1 MSRIG
6 RLPIDIPA
14 KVKVEVKDRKV
25 SVEGDRKST
34 RLNSSHSQISYAV
47 LCLKKQKVR
56 LEKAAITRQY
66 PGARARAGTA
76 EGEFA
81 SLHAA
86 HRPAGLRDGR
96 DIEREYALARPDM
109 LAT

>member
-47 LCLKKQKVR
+47 LCLKK
-56 LEKAAITRQY
+56 EK
-66 PGARARAGTA
+66 P
-76 EGEFA
+76 
-81 SLHAA
+81 SLN
-86 HRPAGLRDGR
+86 
-96 DIEREYALARPDM
+96 ALADRASPVRPLRRLRNALLPFPPLIDFSHRNASP
-109 LAT
+109 LTATSRPVPRACARRH